1 MTSKRYAK
9 ENGMGGRGRAK
20 SEWQVRRD
28 LEKEKKRKHN
38 LARKIASEIRRFDD
52 QRDGEMANETKA
64 NLPEMRTCINCGES
78 SLEVRPTRFE
88 GLSTRIGP
96 LNAEMCPRCRRMVN
110 GGELNPA
117 DLFPTYRIDQRS
129 ESVRTKVVPGFREDW
144 VDKRDHLPTQL
155 ARVATP
161 RQDIGPVES
170 PGSVL
175 RGILH
180 DRLEK

>member
-1 MTSKRYAK
+1 
-9 ENGMGGRGRAK
+9 
-20 SEWQVRRD
+20 
-28 LEKEKKRKHN
+28 
-38 LARKIASEIRRFDD
+38 
-52 QRDGEMANETKA
+52 
-64 NLPEMRTCINCGES
+64 
-78 SLEVRPTRFE
+78 
-88 GLSTRIGP
+88 
-96 LNAEMCPRCRRMVN
+96 MVN

-161 RQDIGPVES
+161 RQDIGPVENT
-170 PGSVL
+170 GSVL